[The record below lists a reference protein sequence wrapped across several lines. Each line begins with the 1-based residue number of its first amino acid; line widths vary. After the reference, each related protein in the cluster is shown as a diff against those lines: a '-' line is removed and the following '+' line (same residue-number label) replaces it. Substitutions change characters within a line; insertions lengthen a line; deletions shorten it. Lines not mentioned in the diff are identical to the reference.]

1 MKSFQFATIFG
12 HGIVRYD
19 VDYYM
24 QALNNAVWS
33 YTEIFVEISSNSLS
47 FTTDAC

>member
-24 QALNNAVWS
+24 QALNNCMI
-33 YTEIFVEISSNSLS
+33 YLNHKLT
-47 FTTDAC
+47 